1 MPKSLRAGRL
11 LLVPLALALA
21 LGFAFAPRARAQ
33 ARAASRPKGPIALAV
48 GGPTTTQAIAPGFLG
63 LSLEYWAL
71 PGYAGSDPS
80 AIDPVF
86 VQLIRNLA
94 DGYPPQLRIGGY
106 TTDITWRPR
115 PGLARPAGA
124 SYALTR
130 RWIAVA
136 RALAATLGA
145 RLILGINLEA
155 DSPTVAAVEANA
167 LVRGIGRER
176 IEALEL
182 GNEPELYGLF
192 TWGVSNT
199 TGRPPGYGF
208 SDFENDFT
216 RIARALPAVPLAGPS
231 LAGGAVGTSGWF
243 QYLGRFLSDQP
254 RVAVATVHRYPL
266 QRCYVS
272 PQQPDYPTIAN
283 LLAPAA
289 SRALAASVAG
299 AVKAA
304 HAHRIPLRIDE
315 MNTDSCGLI
324 PAVTDSFASALWA
337 LDALFSMANVG
348 VDGVNI
354 HTYPLAGASLFGFH
368 RADRRWHATVQP
380 EYYGLQMFAQAAP
393 PGSRLLRVSPTGT
406 GHLDVWAT
414 RALDHTIRVVVINES
429 SRARVVAVRAPA
441 AGAAGAAGSLERL
454 EAPSLSARQDV
465 TLGGQSFG
473 ASTTT
478 GLLAGP
484 PQTRT
489 VAPSAHGYVFSVPAG
504 SAAML
509 ALPPS

>member
-1 MPKSLRAGRL
+1 MRSCS
-11 LLVPLALALA
+11 PLAVPPQLRRSPP
-21 LGFAFAPRARAQ
+21 AF
-33 ARAASRPKGPIALAV
+33 SGI
-48 GGPTTTQAIAPGFLG
+48 
-63 LSLEYWAL
+63 SLEYWAL

-94 DGYPPQLRIGGY
+94 DGYPPELRIGGY
-106 TTDITWRPR
+106 TTDITWWPR

-155 DSPTVAAVEANA
+155 DSPTVAAVEAKA
-167 LVRGIGRER
+167 LLLGIGRGR
-176 IEALEL
+176 VEALEL

-208 SDFENDFT
+208 ADYENDFT
-216 RIARALPAVPLAGPS
+216 RIARALPDVPLAGPS
-231 LAGGAVGTSGWF
+231 LAGGAIGTNG
-243 QYLGRFLSDQP
+243 LVPVPGEFLADQP

-272 PQQPDYPTIAN
+272 PNQPEYPTIAN
-283 LLAPAA
+283 LLSPTA
-289 SRALAASVAG
+289 SRLLAASVAG
-299 AVKAA
+299 AGKAA
-304 HAHRIPLRIDE
+304 DAHRIPLRIDE
-315 MNTDSCGLI
+315 MNTDSCGLV

-337 LDALFSMANVG
+337 LDALFYMASYG

-354 HTYPLAGASLFGFH
+354 HTYPVAGASLFGFH
-368 RADRRWHATVQP
+368 RVGRHWRATVQP
-380 EYYGLQMFAQAAP
+380 EYYGLEMFAQAAP
-393 PGSRLLRVSPTGT
+393 AGSRLLRVSPIGIRNVE
-406 GHLDVWAT
+406 VWAT
-414 RALDHTIRVVVINES
+414 RALDHTIRVVVIDDS
-429 SRARVVAVRAPA
+429 SRARVVAVRGVA
-441 AGAAGAAGSLERL
+441 AVGAGTLEGLVVPSVAAQEG
-454 EAPSLSARQDV
+454 V
-465 TLGGQSFG
+465 MLGGQSYG
-473 ASTTT
+473 ASTAT

-484 PQTRT
+484 PRIRK
-489 VAPSAHGYVFSVPAG
+489 VAASAGDYVFKVRAG

-509 ALPPS
+509 TLPPELRLHWSHGRWAISMARPGLEPGRDGL

>member
-1 MPKSLRAGRL
+1 MLGSLRAGRM
-11 LLVPLALALA
+11 LLVPLALTLVLAFVQVAPALA
-21 LGFAFAPRARAQ
+21 RG
-33 ARAASRPKGPIALAV
+33 ASRPKGAVALTVGAPTGVQAV
-48 GGPTTTQAIAPGFLG
+48 APGFLG

-71 PGYAGSDPS
+71 PGYAGPNPS

-94 DGYPPQLRIGGY
+94 GGYPPQLRIGGY

-130 RWIAVA
+130 RWIAIA
-136 RALAATLGA
+136 RSLTVTLGA

-155 DSPTVAAVEANA
+155 DSPTVASVEANA
-167 LVRGIGRER
+167 LVRGIGRQH

-182 GNEPELYGLF
+182 GNEPELYGAF
-192 TWGVSNT
+192 NWGVSNA

-208 SDFENDFT
+208 ADFDNDFT
-216 RIARALPAVPLAGPS
+216 RIARALPSVPLAGPS
-231 LAGGAVGTSGWF
+231 LAGGAIGTSGGWF
-243 QYLGRFLSDQP
+243 QYLGQFLSDQP

-266 QRCYVS
+266 QRCYV
-272 PQQPDYPTIAN
+272 PPTQPEYPTIAN
-283 LLAPAA
+283 LLAPA
-289 SRALAASVAG
+289 SSHALAASVAG
-299 AVKAA
+299 AVKVA
-304 HAHRIPLRIDE
+304 HARHVPLRIDE

-324 PAVTDSFASALWA
+324 PAVTDSFATALWS
-337 LDALFSMANVG
+337 LDALFSMASVG

-368 RADRRWHATVQP
+368 RVGRRWHATVQP
-380 EYYGLQMFAQAAP
+380 EYYGLQMFEQAAP
-393 PGSRLLRVSPTGT
+393 TGSRLLRVSPAGT
-406 GHLDVWAT
+406 AQLDSWAT
-414 RALDHTIRVVVINES
+414 LALDHTIRVVVINES
-429 SRARVVAVRAPA
+429 SHARVVAVRRPAGTA
-441 AGAAGAAGSLERL
+441 AGTLERL
-454 EAPSLSARQDV
+454 EASSLAARRGV

-473 ASTTT
+473 ASTAT

-484 PQTRT
+484 VRT
-489 VAPSAHGYVFSVPAG
+489 GTVPPGARGYVFRVPAG

-509 ALPPS
+509 TLPPG